1 MDSTLMLDPETIS
14 KRFTQEIEIDG
25 RRERLFYRD
34 PRIQEADEELARK
47 LNQELNPDYNFEESL
62 KEQRRNRKKKTPKAP
77 RGRGRGRGRGRT
89 QSVPARPIEKGIMI
103 REPAEQSRS
112 SLSSQPTESTDRK
125 GKGILIEEPKK
136 KSKKSYS
143 SVPESV
149 QSTPAVEEEKKSEEV
164 VESILNANPESS
176 TLQSTA
182 NPEASNPDNV
192 QNSANPDGNATTN
205 PDEANPDGNA
215 TANPDGTNPDED
227 STANPDGHEDAN
239 PDPINPDDQ
248 GITDTHDSE
257 GDEVQNQQNNSA
269 AEGEGSEEINPDQ
282 EDGGEKASWLKVK
295 LYVYK
300 NKVINR
306 ERARTAV
313 TEAFKRY
320 IYNIKKFKEKWRKPL
335 AAVKHADRRRHSP
348 SRPRRRSKFD
358 ADYTKR
364 VNFIPES
371 GQVQIL
377 QEPRQYKY
385 SWAEMADKVLA
396 IQDDYETFGLG
407 HPKFQ
412 RNAHLTQLGDSAPL
426 LRRIDETLSQEHL
439 DRLISVS
446 LIMDQVDGR
455 TDKEKIIYFLE
466 DGQNYKIN
474 EVELMQKSWK
484 ELEHVMFMLNEK
496 NSVCKRWRRRIEAT
510 AAFQKKCIQV
520 NKEFKPKYLN
530 ADGVE
535 IEMKK
540 GDAKLESFL
549 GKTMLTFNPESI
561 KGYAIDIGSGMHRS
575 KIKDLRAAI
584 YQLEAN
590 TDELRRIKA
599 EMEKHLEAAEE
610 KLVDEFLNMNPMFR
624 RIEEADNL

>member
-1 MDSTLMLDPETIS
+1 M
-14 KRFTQEIEIDG
+14 
-25 RRERLFYRD
+25 
-34 PRIQEADEELARK
+34 
-47 LNQELNPDYNFEESL
+47 
-62 KEQRRNRKKKTPKAP
+62 
-77 RGRGRGRGRGRT
+77 
-89 QSVPARPIEKGIMI
+89 PARPIEKGIMI
-103 REPAEQSRS
+103 REPIEQSRS
-112 SLSSQPTESTDRK
+112 SLSSQPTKSTYRK
-125 GKGILIEEPKK
+125 GKGILMEEPKK

-143 SVPESV
+143 STHVPESV
-149 QSTPAVEEEKKSEEV
+149 QSTPVVEEEKKSEEV
-164 VESILNANPESS
+164 VESTLNANPENS

-192 QNSANPDGNATTN
+192 QNSANPDG
-205 PDEANPDGNA
+205 
-215 TANPDGTNPDED
+215 D
-227 STANPDGHEDAN
+227 STANPDGVNPDGHENAD

-248 GITDTHDSE
+248 GITDAHDSE

-269 AEGEGSEEINPDQ
+269 AEGENPEEVNPEEVNPDPTSVVVNPDQ
-282 EDGGEKASWLKVK
+282 VDGGEKASWLKVK

-300 NKVINR
+300 NKIINW
-306 ERARTAV
+306 ERASTAATV
-313 TEAFKRY
+313 AFRKY
-320 IYNIKKFKEKWRKPL
+320 IHNIMKFNAKWRKPL
-335 AAVKHADRRRHSP
+335 AVVKHADRRRHSP
-348 SRPRRRSKFD
+348 PRHRRRSKFD

-364 VNFIPES
+364 VNFIPER
-371 GQVQIL
+371 GQAHIL

-385 SWAEMADKVLA
+385 SWAEMVDKVLVV
-396 IQDDYETFGLG
+396 QDDYETFGLG
-407 HPKFQ
+407 HPNFQ

-455 TDKEKIIYFLE
+455 LAKEKIIYFLE

-474 EVELMQKSWK
+474 EIELMQKSWK
-484 ELEHVMFMLNEK
+484 ELEHVMFMLSEK

-510 AAFQKKCIQV
+510 AAFQKKCVQV
-520 NKEFKPKYLN
+520 NKEFRPKYLN
-530 ADGVE
+530 TDGVE

-540 GDAKLESFL
+540 GDAKLETFL
-549 GKTMLTFNPESI
+549 GNTMLTFNPEST
-561 KGYAIDIGSGMHRS
+561 KGYVIDIGSGMHRS

-610 KLVDEFLNMNPMFR
+610 KLVDEFLYMNPMFR
-624 RIEEADNL
+624 RIEEADNLSEEIRW